1 MKDKYIEKM
10 RLHLIDEDIKTRY
23 NVLKNDATH
32 TDEEIKIIYPDI
44 KMFSDLTFG
53 PHKVVPQ
60 GVQSILNFENGYF
73 VSVVGGGLGLYGDG
87 ESSFEV
93 GFNDISGEFEVV
105 GHLSP
110 EEVTELMVELQSK
123 PFVNDK

>member
-44 KMFSDLTFG
+44 KMFSDLEFG
-53 PHKVVPQ
+53 PHRVITG
-60 GVQSILNFENGYF
+60 GVQAKSEFDNGHF
-73 VSVVGGGLGLYGDG
+73 ISVVGGGNGLYGDG
-87 ESSFEV
+87 ETTFEV
-93 GFNDISGEFEVV
+93 GWLVDGEFEVE
-105 GHLSP
+105 GYLSID
-110 EEVTELMVELQSK
+110 EITEKMVDIQSK

>member
-73 VSVVGGGLGLYGDG
+73 VSVVGGGGGLYGD
-87 ESSFEV
+87 V
-93 GFNDISGEFEVV
+93 SGEFEVA
-105 GHLSP
+105 GHLST

>member
-73 VSVVGGGLGLYGDG
+73 VSVTRRGYRINGR
-87 ESSFEV
+87 
-93 GFNDISGEFEVV
+93 
-105 GHLSP
+105 
-110 EEVTELMVELQSK
+110 VTI
-123 PFVNDK
+123 

>member
-1 MKDKYIEKM
+1 MKHHLNGGSIKIKY
-10 RLHLIDEDIKTRY
+10 
-23 NVLKNDATH
+23 NFLKNDATH

-73 VSVVGGGLGLYGDG
+73 VSVVGGGVGLYGDG